1 MSWVGRTLPRL
12 EDPAI
17 LKGQGRYT
25 GDLTRGAWAVKF
37 VRSPEAAGRI
47 VGLDLPEDG
56 IVFTAADL
64 AEGGVRPIQA
74 ILHRPDYRRVPHP
87 VLAADRVVFSG
98 QAIAIAVA
106 GTEAAAEDLAE
117 QVFVDIDPEDAIT
130 TIEGALAPGARD
142 VHPEAPGN
150 VMVEGVLR
158 TKGLDEAF
166 ARAACVIELNLRSR
180 RQSAMPLEPRGG
192 VADYD
197 PATGRVT
204 LHASVQMPHMLRTG
218 LADVLGIDEGD
229 LRVVA
234 PDVGGGFGQKMSLFP
249 EYAALVWTA
258 FRLKRK
264 VAWIED
270 RRENFLAA
278 SHSRD
283 MRYAVRGA
291 FDADGRLLGIDA
303 DLCSNV
309 GAFSCYPVSCGVE
322 PLMAFAELPGPYD
335 VAEYGVRSRGVTT
348 NTAMMAPY
356 RGVARP
362 MLTFTMEQM
371 MDRAAARLGLDPVE
385 IRRLNL
391 VTAFPHRSPTGLVY
405 DEGSYLQAMEA
416 GVAAFDIPAFRARQA
431 EARAKGRY
439 LGLGL
444 SVFSERTGYGTPAFA
459 ARKMEIIPG
468 YETVECDMGPSGQ
481 VTLRIGASPH
491 GQGLRTALAQLV
503 ADRLGI
509 APRDIRV
516 ISGDTDAT
524 PYGWGTFASRSM
536 VISGGACQIAA
547 DKIADKLR
555 VAAARMMEIDPAQL
569 TLRDGMAVGEGT
581 NRSLRIAEVAR
592 ALHHRSSDFD
602 MLSPGLRETAHYD
615 PEGTFSNA
623 AHLCEVEVDPETGG
637 VAILRYL
644 VVEDAG
650 LLINPMI
657 VDGQITGGVAQGI
670 ASALFEELAY
680 DDYGTLLTT
689 SLADYLPP
697 TSMEVPQIEILHM
710 ETISPASV
718 TKAKGLGEGGTIG
731 APAAVLGAVNDALAP
746 FAVTI
751 DTMPAT
757 PDRIRAALRAAGP
770 AAAE

>member
-1 MSWVGRTLPRL
+1 
-12 EDPAI
+12 
-17 LKGQGRYT
+17 
-25 GDLTRGAWAVKF
+25 
-37 VRSPEAAGRI
+37 
-47 VGLDLPEDG
+47 
-56 IVFTAADL
+56 
-64 AEGGVRPIQA
+64 
-74 ILHRPDYRRVPHP
+74 
-87 VLAADRVVFSG
+87 
-98 QAIAIAVA
+98 
-106 GTEAAAEDLAE
+106 
-117 QVFVDIDPEDAIT
+117 
-130 TIEGALAPGARD
+130 
-142 VHPEAPGN
+142 
-150 VMVEGVLR
+150 
-158 TKGLDEAF
+158 
-166 ARAACVIELNLRSR
+166 
-180 RQSAMPLEPRGG
+180 
-192 VADYD
+192 
-197 PATGRVT
+197 
-204 LHASVQMPHMLRTG
+204 
-218 LADVLGIDEGD
+218 
-229 LRVVA
+229 
-234 PDVGGGFGQKMSLFP
+234 
-249 EYAALVWTA
+249 
-258 FRLKRK
+258 
-264 VAWIED
+264 
-270 RRENFLAA
+270 
-278 SHSRD
+278 
-283 MRYAVRGA
+283 
-291 FDADGRLLGIDA
+291 
-303 DLCSNV
+303 
-309 GAFSCYPVSCGVE
+309 
-322 PLMAFAELPGPYD
+322 
-335 VAEYGVRSRGVTT
+335 
-348 NTAMMAPY
+348 
-356 RGVARP
+356 
-362 MLTFTMEQM
+362 
-371 MDRAAARLGLDPVE
+371 
-385 IRRLNL
+385 
-391 VTAFPHRSPTGLVY
+391 
-405 DEGSYLQAMEA
+405 
-416 GVAAFDIPAFRARQA
+416 
-431 EARAKGRY
+431 
-439 LGLGL
+439 
-444 SVFSERTGYGTPAFA
+444 
-459 ARKMEIIPG
+459 
-468 YETVECDMGPSGQ
+468 
-481 VTLRIGASPH
+481 
-491 GQGLRTALAQLV
+491 
-503 ADRLGI
+503 
-509 APRDIRV
+509 
-516 ISGDTDAT
+516 
-524 PYGWGTFASRSM
+524 M